1 MQVFPTTSIKLFNAR
16 FETKRLTAIVI
27 AVLLEL

>member
-1 MQVFPTTSIKLFNAR
+1 MQVFPTTSIKLFNALS
-16 FETKRLTAIVI
+16 EAKHLTAIVI